1 MARKNTTKKEKF
13 FEDALVQKYV
23 SIMSLT
29 AFLGIGIWM
38 ILEPSG
44 MKHASVEKS
53 TVYLMKE
60 IWSFGTGITICVI
73 AIFFLIKTILK
84 IRIMK
89 TFTWVRADSG
99 YYLLRDQVR
108 ISGMQSLYDGDDLI
122 SFNPPLNEVYRFP
135 KYAKTKLGKYKKA
148 KIDERF
154 NCMDAFWSATDS
166 GYFLYYK
173 GIRVEDLTSE
183 YRGDDL
189 IATSTGSGKRF
200 RLPNYKSSLDNK
212 IRAASRY

>member
-1 MARKNTTKKEKF
+1 MARKNSTPKEKF
-13 FEDALVQKYV
+13 FEDALIQKYV
-23 SIMSLT
+23 STMSLT

-38 ILEPSG
+38 LIDPSG
-44 MKHASVEKS
+44 MKHASIEKS

-60 IWSFGTGITICVI
+60 IWSFGTGVAICAI

-84 IRIMK
+84 IRTMK

-99 YYLLRDQVR
+99 YYLLRDEVR

-135 KYAKTKLGKYKKA
+135 KYAKTKLGKYRKA
-148 KIDERF
+148 EIDERF
-154 NCMDAFWSATDS
+154 NCVDAFWTASKD
-166 GYFLYYK
+166 GFFLYYK
-173 GIRVEDLTSE
+173 GIRVEGLTSE

-189 IATSTGSGKRF
+189 IATSAALGKKF
-200 RLPNYKSSLDNK
+200 RLPNYQSGLDNK
-212 IRAASRY
+212 IRSASRY